1 MIDHD
6 RYRDSLA
13 AFALGALP
21 EDERSHL
28 ERHMATCHD
37 CRHEAD
43 DLALVV
49 AELPDA
55 AEPVAPPPELRS
67 RIMAVVEAD
76 ASARA
81 ASSSASVQR
90 GFLNALLRPRAALVA
105 ASVLLLAGLGAGIA
119 LTGDSRGS
127 WQAEVVMADASAELE
142 MASDHATLAVRGM
155 PPPPT
160 GRVYQVWVQRDS
172 GAPRP
177 TQALFTVN
185 PSGEATV
192 RVEGRMRGVD
202 AVLVTDEPK
211 GGSRAPTRSPLI
223 VARPS

>member
-21 EDERSHL
+21 EDERSQL

-37 CRHEAD
+37 CRREAD
-43 DLALVV
+43 ELALVV
-49 AELPDA
+49 DELPQTT
-55 AEPVAPPPELRS
+55 ESVAPPPELRS
-67 RIMAVVEAD
+67 RIMAVVEAE
-76 ASARA
+76 ASERA
-81 ASSSASVQR
+81 ASSAAPAQR
-90 GFLNALLRPRAALVA
+90 GFLNAFLRPRAALVA

-119 LTGDSRGS
+119 LTGDPQGN
-127 WQAEVVMADASAELE
+127 WQAEVVMAEASAELE

-160 GRVYQVWVQRDS
+160 GRVYQVWLQRGS

-177 TQALFTVN
+177 TQALFTVS

-192 RVEGRMRGVD
+192 HVEGRMKGVD

-223 VARPS
+223 VARPA

>member
-13 AFALGALP
+13 SFALGALP
-21 EDERSHL
+21 EDERSQL
-28 ERHMATCHD
+28 ERHLATCHD
-37 CRHEAD
+37 CRREAD
-43 DLALVV
+43 ELAVVV
-49 AELPDA
+49 AELPQA
-55 AEPVAPPPELRS
+55 TEPVAPPPELRS
-67 RIMAVVEAD
+67 RIMAIVEAE
-76 ASARA
+76 ASER
-81 ASSSASVQR
+81 SQTSASPAQR
-90 GFLNALLRPRAALVA
+90 GFLSALLRPRAALVA

-119 LTGDSRGS
+119 LTGDPQGS
-127 WQAEVVMADASAELE
+127 WQAEVVMAEASAELD

-160 GRVYQVWVQRDS
+160 GRVYQVWLQRGA

-177 TQALFTVN
+177 TQALFTVS
-185 PSGEATV
+185 PSGDAKV
-192 RVEGRMRGVD
+192 HVEGRMKGVD

-223 VARPS
+223 IARPA